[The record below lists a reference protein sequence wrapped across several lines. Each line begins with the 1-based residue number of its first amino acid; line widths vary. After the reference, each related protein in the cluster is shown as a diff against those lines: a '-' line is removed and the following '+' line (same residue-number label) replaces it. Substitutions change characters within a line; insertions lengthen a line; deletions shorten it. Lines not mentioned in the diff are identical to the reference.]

1 MRFPR
6 LILLGAL
13 MAAPLTAPAATVTR
27 APYLQRG
34 SPSQI
39 TVRWRTDVATNS
51 RVRYGTDPLNL
62 SQSSDVTTLVTDHI
76 VSLVGLAQETKYY
89 YSVGTTTGALAGGDA
104 SHFFVT
110 SPPPGAIRPTR
121 IWAIGD
127 AGTGTLGQTAV
138 RDAFDAF
145 NGATAVNFWL
155 MMGDNAYPN
164 GLDPEYQAGVF
175 DVYPALLRRSVLWP
189 TLGNHDTAQSTVNN
203 DSYPYFSIFT
213 FPTAGEC
220 GGAPSGSK
228 HYYSFDYGNIHVIC
242 LDSMTSDR
250 SSNGAMATWLR
261 SDLASTTATWLIA
274 FWHHPPYT
282 KGSHDSDTEAVLIEM
297 RQIFNPILEAGGVDL
312 ILTGHS
318 HSYERSYLIDG
329 HYGTSDTLTA
339 AMKLNGGNGHE
350 PADGAYVKPTALT
363 AHQGA
368 VYSVV
373 GSSGQIGGGPLNHP
387 AMRVSL
393 NQLGSMVIDIYGNR
407 LDATF
412 LRETGALDDSFTM
425 IKNLAPTV
433 SLTAPAA
440 AATFVAPANIA
451 VTATA
456 GDLDGTVSK
465 VEFFRDGVS
474 AGVATSSP
482 FTTTLN
488 GILAGT
494 YSLTARAT
502 DNRNFVTT
510 SSPVSL
516 VVLADTDGDGMP
528 DVYETVNGLNPN
540 DPADAALDS
549 DGDGQTNLQEF
560 LAGTNPR
567 DPASVLA
574 ITAVLRTGTDATI
587 SFRSTTGKRYQL
599 EWSADLTG
607 PTWNALGPPVDGT
620 GGLLSVV
627 VPVASAQTKRFY
639 RIRLAP

>member
-1 MRFPR
+1 MRFLR

-13 MAAPLTAPAATVTR
+13 SAAPLTAPAATVTR

-62 SQSSDVTTLVTDHI
+62 SQTSDVATLLTDHI
-76 VSLVGLAQETKYY
+76 VSLVGLAPETKYY
-89 YSVGTTTGALAGGDA
+89 YSVGTTTGSLAGGDA

-127 AGTGTLGQTAV
+127 AGTGTSGQTAV

-145 NGATAVNFWL
+145 NGATVVNFWL
-155 MMGDNAYPN
+155 MMGDNAYQN
-164 GLDPEYQAGVF
+164 GTDPEYQAGVF
-175 DVYPALLRRSVLWP
+175 DIYPALLRRSVLWP

-203 DSYPYFSIFT
+203 DSYPYFSMFT

-228 HYYSFDYGNIHVIC
+228 HYYSFDHGNIHVIC

-250 SSNGAMATWLR
+250 SANGAMAAWLR
-261 SDLASTTATWLIA
+261 SDLASITATWLIA

-282 KGSHDSDTEAVLIEM
+282 KGSHDSDTEAVLMEM

-329 HYGTSDTLTA
+329 HYGTSDTFIA
-339 AMKLNGGNGHE
+339 AMKLNGGNGQE
-350 PADGAYVKPTALT
+350 PVDGAYVKPAALS
-363 AHQGA
+363 AHKGA

-393 NQLGSMVIDIYGNR
+393 NQLGSMVIDINGNR

-433 SLTAPAA
+433 SLTAPTA
-440 AATFVAPANIA
+440 AATFVAPANIP

-510 SSPVSL
+510 SAPVRL

-528 DVYETVNGLNPN
+528 DAYETANGLNPN

-567 DPASVLA
+567 DSSSVLA
-574 ITAVLRTGTDATI
+574 VTSVLRTATDATI
-587 SFRSTTGKRYQL
+587 SFRSVLGKRYQP
-599 EWSADLTG
+599 EWSADLTM
-607 PTWNALGPPVDGT
+607 PTWTALGTPIDGT
-620 GGLLSVV
+620 GAVMSVTD
-627 VPVASAQTKRFY
+627 SNTSSQTKRFY
-639 RIRLAP
+639 RVRLAP